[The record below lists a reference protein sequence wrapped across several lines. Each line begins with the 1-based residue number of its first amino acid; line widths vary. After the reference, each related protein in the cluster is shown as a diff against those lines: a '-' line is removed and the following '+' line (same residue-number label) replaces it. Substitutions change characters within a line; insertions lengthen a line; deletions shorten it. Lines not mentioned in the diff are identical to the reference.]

1 MFAGFTHYL
10 GQLLF
15 GQRSLLLLSVLILA
29 VALKVSYSLLRWTIS
44 PENDVKAMYD
54 EEDDIAALF
63 LGIGLVLKERQ
74 FLQRIFL
81 RQQNSI
87 LSESEKY
94 ANRKCGSVGINLIL
108 TGTALRLS
116 VQLTKIPEDI
126 LLQNQSELLLFAL
139 GAVFCLIAALL
150 LLYLIG
156 CLGRQIKSSGAASFG
171 NNAE

>member
-1 MFAGFTHYL
+1 MFACFIHYL

-15 GQRSLLLLSVLILA
+15 GQRSLLLLSMLILA
-29 VALKVSYSLLRWTIS
+29 VALKVFYSLLRWTIS

-74 FLQRIFL
+74 LLQRIFL
-81 RQQNSI
+81 RQPHSW
-87 LSESEKY
+87 LAESEKY
-94 ANRKCGSVGINLIL
+94 VNQKCGSVGINLIL

-116 VQLTKIPEDI
+116 VQLTKIPEN
-126 LLQNQSELLLFAL
+126 LLSQNQSELILFAL
-139 GAVFCLIAALL
+139 GAVFCLIAVLL

-156 CLGRQIKSSGAASFG
+156 CLGRQIKSSGAASLG